1 MDNTDGHCKESQ
13 NKIRKLSS
21 PSTEHGPGTHAS
33 RRKSGTVA
41 APTKRESKG
50 AELQT
55 MMVEN
60 ISELRSESRRRIAE
74 GFVKLCTLLMH
85 AAQKEGSFTLPEG
98 QSFDAFCLRLS
109 LSLEYALCMNYW
121 GTGDQPTE
129 NYQGQYRRL
138 NANLKSN
145 SSLRNSVLNSTLSPN
160 ELAKMSTSDMAS
172 KEQKEKEEKI
182 RKESAKQH
190 VLVQDAT
197 GPRTR
202 RTHKGEEVVGDVTD
216 AAGASDSV
224 FSSAPVRRRDSEI
237 DPDKKSETPT
247 QTPVTPHIP
256 QFPTGSAAGSAASP
270 GAQQQKQPLAVD
282 TKATVVSPPASGRPS
297 SAAFDLDNVFSSVG
311 GQRSGHRAPPPT
323 ATTEKPEPPS
333 QLPADVDID
342 RMLGDEE
349 EEPYSPTDNAPDPDA
364 PIWQGELEMAAIA
377 QLNAVG
383 RFAAGANL
391 SAKYPWK
398 QLMPPKLA
406 VKGRIPVDKASEYL
420 CNLRYSSTCD
430 VSVVALTA
438 ADDENSRTGLKALC
452 EHLTNKTRFGVIA
465 DTPVADAKDTYL
477 VPLPPDKPKPEF
489 LQLLV
494 ESTVPDTIT
503 EHMLLV
509 VFVFRVPGAVTEAQP
524 QPTNGTGLSSD
535 PSSVGPAP
543 VASTPVGPQASPFPP
558 GPYPQ
563 QHTAM
568 PTHSTPSQQSSM
580 YYPPATQSYP
590 QPQGYQSSFPQ
601 QQQQQ
606 QQGLQGIDGARQVL
620 TQEQLECASTIQ
632 FLQQAPM
639 TNVAAWKLIKGIYE
653 ETPAAKDNF
662 ELLASLLAKK
672 VG

>member
-1 MDNTDGHCKESQ
+1 
-13 NKIRKLSS
+13 
-21 PSTEHGPGTHAS
+21 
-33 RRKSGTVA
+33 
-41 APTKRESKG
+41 
-50 AELQT
+50 

-74 GFVKLCTLLMH
+74 GFVKLCTSLMH

-98 QSFDAFCLRLS
+98 QTFDTFCLRLS

-197 GPRTR
+197 GLRTR
-202 RTHKGEEVVGDVTD
+202 RTHKGEEVVGDISD

-247 QTPVTPHIP
+247 QTPITPHIP
-256 QFPTGSAAGSAASP
+256 SFPAEGAAGSAASP
-270 GAQQQKQPLAVD
+270 GALQQKQPLAVD
-282 TKATVVSPPASGRPS
+282 TKATAVSPPGSGRPA

-311 GQRSGHRAPPPT
+311 GQRSGHRAPAPT
-323 ATTEKPEPPS
+323 ATAENSEPPP
-333 QLPADVDID
+333 QLQNDVDID

-349 EEPYSPTDNAPDPDA
+349 EEPYSPTDNAPDPNA

-438 ADDENSRTGLKALC
+438 IDDPQSQSELQKLSD
-452 EHLTNKTRFGVIA
+452 HLTEKSRFGVIA
-465 DTPVADAKDTYL
+465 DTPVPDAKDTYL
-477 VPLPPDKPKPEF
+477 VPLQPGKSKPEF

-509 VFVFRVPGAVTEAQP
+509 VFVFRIAAPLTETQP
-524 QPTNGTGLSSD
+524 QQTNGTGLPTN
-535 PSSVGPAP
+535 PSSVGAPP

-568 PTHSTPSQQSSM
+568 PNHSTPSQQTPV
-580 YYPPATQSYP
+580 YYPPATHPYSQTQAY
-590 QPQGYQSSFPQ
+590 QPSFAH
-601 QQQQQ
+601 Q

-620 TQEQLECASTIQ
+620 TQQQLECASTIQ
-632 FLQQAPM
+632 LLQQAPM
-639 TNVAAWKLIKGIYE
+639 TNVAAWNVIKGIYE
-653 ETPAAKDNF
+653 ETPAAQENY
-662 ELLASLLAKK
+662 ELLTGLLAKK